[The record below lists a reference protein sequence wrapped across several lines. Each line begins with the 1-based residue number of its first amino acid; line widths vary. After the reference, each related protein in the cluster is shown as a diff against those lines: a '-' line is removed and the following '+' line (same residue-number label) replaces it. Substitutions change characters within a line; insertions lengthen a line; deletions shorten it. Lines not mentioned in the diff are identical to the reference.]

1 MESGCS
7 PTTTELPNSSSHGV
21 GSGFISLEMHQRYIL
36 LESSKIIRLRKGEK
50 KEKGILDLLGQAH
63 ISLNNLI
70 HGER

>member
-1 MESGCS
+1 
-7 PTTTELPNSSSHGV
+7 V
-21 GSGFISLEMHQRYIL
+21 GNGFISLEMHQRYIL
-36 LESSKIIRLRKGEK
+36 LASGKMIWFRKGEK